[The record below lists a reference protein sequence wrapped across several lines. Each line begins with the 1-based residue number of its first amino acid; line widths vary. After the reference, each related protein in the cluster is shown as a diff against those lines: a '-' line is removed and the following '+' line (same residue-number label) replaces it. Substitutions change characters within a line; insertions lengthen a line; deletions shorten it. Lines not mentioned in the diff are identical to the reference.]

1 MSDWPDGEIEE
12 LVKGE
17 RPTLIEAEKGN
28 ELIDA
33 LNILGKITIEKGTD
47 DEVQYSADG
56 VRLIYESAGSGDISG
71 SFVLLNADDV
81 TQKITVT
88 IEDSVITDITTGVS
102 DWEEK
107 EITICEDGS
116 SVDYTFLVKT

>member
-1 MSDWPDGEIEE
+1 MSEWPDGEIEE

-33 LNILGKITIEKGTD
+33 LNVLGKITIEKGTD

-56 VRLIYESAGSGDISG
+56 VRIIYKYPPDG
-71 SFVLLNADDV
+71 
-81 TQKITVT
+81 
-88 IEDSVITDITTGVS
+88 
-102 DWEEK
+102 WEEK
-107 EITICEDGS
+107 VIEICEDGS
-116 SVDYTFLVKT
+116 AIEYTFLVKT